1 MVFKPKMGQNKKL
14 SILTHE
20 LKYQSWSPMQ
30 RVSVMLT
37 KGLLSV
43 SSRVKGILE
52 LKKLSRKLSP
62 QSNYTFNILTV
73 VRGILVRT

>member
-1 MVFKPKMGQNKKL
+1 MGQNKKL